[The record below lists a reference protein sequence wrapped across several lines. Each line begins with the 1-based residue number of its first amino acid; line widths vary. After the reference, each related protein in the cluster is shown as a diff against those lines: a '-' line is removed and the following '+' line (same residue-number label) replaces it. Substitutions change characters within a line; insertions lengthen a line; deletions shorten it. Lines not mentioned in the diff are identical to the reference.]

1 MSEIWNFFENMN
13 EYVYVSDADTHEL
26 IYMNKK
32 MRDTYGCSSHE
43 DYQGKSCYR
52 ILQNNSVPCAI
63 CNNQRLK
70 PGQFIEWK
78 HYNPLINKYI
88 MIKDTVQEENGRRYR
103 IEIAIDISAE
113 KFQNIG
119 NSYENLEALINEG
132 LRVALQTASPD
143 EALNVV
149 LEYIGNAL
157 NAQRTYVFE
166 KNASGGDDNTYEWIS
181 AGVTP
186 EKDNLQNLPPEVCA
200 GWYQR
205 FYEKETVTIENLED
219 FKERDTL
226 LYEVL
231 ERQNIHSLV
240 VVPLYSEEKVIGFYG
255 VDNPPRQ
262 SIEYAANML
271 QIMGHFIVS
280 GIKRRNLV
288 RELHR
293 MSYCDQLTGLGN
305 RYAMNE
311 YMKQVDMQEEVG
323 VVYCDINGLK
333 KVNDEEGHM
342 AGDQLILSAA
352 QCVKKAF
359 DGYGVF
365 RIGGDELLVLG
376 AGMEEEKFCNA
387 VTLLKE
393 ELRKK
398 DLTMAI
404 GTVWEKD
411 SHNQIKKLLAKAESR
426 MYADKRAYY
435 SAMGIDRRK

>member
-32 MRDTYGCSSHE
+32 MRDTYGCSFHE
-43 DYQGKSCYR
+43 DYQGKICYQM
-52 ILQNNSVPCAI
+52 LQNNSAPCAI

-88 MIKDTVQEENGRRYR
+88 MIKDTVQEENERRYR

-132 LRVALQTASPD
+132 LRVALQTSSPD

-186 EKDNLQNLPPEVCA
+186 EKDSLQNLPPEVCA

-219 FKERDTL
+219 FKERDPL

-240 VVPLYSEEKVIGFYG
+240 VVPLYSEGKVIGFYG

-280 GIKRRNLV
+280 CIKRRNV
-288 RELHR
+288 MRELQR

-311 YMKQVDMQEEVG
+311 YMKQADMQESVG
-323 VVYCDINGLK
+323 VVYCDITGLK

-342 AGDQLILSAA
+342 AGDQLIHAAA

-387 VTLLKE
+387 VALLKE
-393 ELRKK
+393 KLRKK
-398 DLTMAI
+398 ELAMAI

-411 SHNQIKKLLAKAESR
+411 SRNQIKKLMAKAESR

-435 SAMGIDRRK
+435 SALGIDRRK

>member
-43 DYQGKSCYR
+43 DYQGKFCYR
-52 ILQNNSVPCAI
+52 VLQNNSAPCAI

-157 NAQRTYVFE
+157 NGQRTYVFE

-205 FYEKETVTIENLED
+205 FNEKETVTIENLED
-219 FKERDTL
+219 FKERDPL

-240 VVPLYSEEKVIGFYG
+240 VVPLYSEGKVIGFYG

-280 GIKRRNLV
+280 CIKRRNVV
-288 RELHR
+288 RELQR

-305 RYAMNE
+305 RHAMNE

-323 VVYCDINGLK
+323 VVYCDITGLK

-342 AGDQLILSAA
+342 AGDQLIHSAA
-352 QCVKKAF
+352 QCVKRAF

-376 AGMEEEKFCNA
+376 AGMEEERFCNA
-387 VTLLKE
+387 VALLKE

-398 DLTMAI
+398 DLAMAI

-411 SHNQIKKLLAKAESR
+411 SHNQTKKLLAKAESR

-435 SAMGIDRRK
+435 SALGIDRRK